1 MEIGS
6 KEDLWGTSSGGGG
19 VKGEDR
25 DILQGNGKG
34 DITMEVSTT

>member
-6 KEDLWGTSSGGGG
+6 KEDLWGTSSGGG
-19 VKGEDR
+19 VRGEDR
-25 DILQGNGKG
+25 DILQENGKG